1 MPGLRRGLP
10 RSLGERDEGNDMADD
25 GERPPL
31 DPFEG
36 VPGRAYELSAA
47 ELLRSLLEPDGP
59 GWKRWRK
66 QTSNAPIVQVEDRY
80 ITGLFDLRAA
90 ELGYLFKFERC
101 RFEYPPDVREA
112 KLLGLV
118 FRQCWL
124 PGLKARNLRSRNDVR
139 LIRSVVDV
147 DTSGAADNETTVR
160 RAGIADRGVP
170 DAAVNLTD
178 AVIEGSVVL
187 TRTKI
192 NYPKGKAIQADRL
205 VITGAL
211 LAYRLQAHGEVRIP
225 GMNVGGNVNFS
236 GASLRNPDGFAL
248 NGNGLHIGGSL
259 LCEKDKGGKAGQP
272 RPFTAKGVLF
282 LPSARI
288 DSDIS
293 LRQAKLEVDQ
303 HGEIVADAWKT
314 GDPYV
319 DPRPALV
326 VDRIQV
332 AGNMELDELESVG
345 TLRMLNG
352 RVGGS
357 LRLAKAR
364 VTVQRRDQKPFY
376 DRAIHLDGSEIHGD
390 IQATMLYAQGQLRLS
405 DVVVRGNLLATKAHL
420 LHRERDVFS
429 ARRSKIS
436 GNLHMVD
443 AAVSGTLRLQ
453 GVQVGGSIDLF
464 GTQVS
469 HPAVAAA
476 SSFSVDLRTAKVGR
490 DVALTA
496 NRNSSAVLRE
506 FRADGGVNMDGAVVA
521 RRVNLSGAVLGTS
534 AAHDVALDASDVTA
548 DEFLLTPS
556 APPAG
561 RVSLRG
567 ARCGTLDDNAFFWR
581 ASGKIEL
588 EDFRY
593 DAMTTPIALK
603 DDRGVEERIGLLR
616 AAMRRYRPGPYDQLA
631 TMLRASGNEEHA
643 DTVLMRKQQFR
654 YDSLARG
661 FGWVRRCGVR
671 VWSWAQR
678 WMVGYGYRPVRAVA
692 WLLMLLVLG
701 SLWFGL
707 RTDDCTS
714 DPDLLQIS
722 DRRCAVNTDDTGLE
736 WDPAFYT
743 LDLLVPI
750 VDFGNK
756 GRWHMA
762 GADKTVS
769 AGFTSM
775 GWVLATT
782 VAAGVTR
789 TLRRNA

>member
-1 MPGLRRGLP
+1 MA
-10 RSLGERDEGNDMADD
+10 DEGDRARLN
-25 GERPPL
+25 
-31 DPFEG
+31 PFAG
-36 VPGRAYELSAA
+36 IPDRAYELSAA
-47 ELLRSLLEPDGP
+47 ELLRSLGDAEGP

-80 ITGLFDLRAA
+80 ITGRFDVRAA

-112 KLLGLV
+112 TLLGLV
-118 FRQCWL
+118 FRSCWL

-139 LIRSVVDV
+139 IIRCTVDV
-147 DTSGAADNETTVR
+147 EPGDKPDHETTVR
-160 RAGIADRGVP
+160 RAGVVDRGVP

-187 TRTKI
+187 TRTRI
-192 NYPKGKAIQADRL
+192 NYPRGKAIQADRL

-211 LAYRLQAHGEVRIP
+211 LAYRLQAGGEVRIP
-225 GMNVGGNVNFS
+225 GMKVGGNVNFS
-236 GASLRNPDGFAL
+236 GASLRNPEGLAL

-259 LCEKDKGGKAGQP
+259 LCEKDKYGKNDE
-272 RPFTAKGVLF
+272 RRVFTAKGVLY

-288 DSDIS
+288 DSDIV
-293 LRQAKLEVDQ
+293 LREARLEVDQ
-303 HGEIVADAWKT
+303 NGPLAIDSWDT

-319 DPRPALV
+319 DPHPALV
-326 VDRIQV
+326 ADRLRVD
-332 AGNMELDELESVG
+332 GNVDLDELRSVG
-345 TLRMLNG
+345 TLRMVNAAI
-352 RVGGS
+352 GGS
-357 LRLAKAR
+357 LRLAKAQ
-364 VTVQRRDQKPFY
+364 VTVQRRDGKPHY
-376 DRAIHLDGSEIHGD
+376 DRAIHLDGSQIDGD
-390 IQATMLYAQGQLRLS
+390 LQATRLYAQGQLRLA
-405 DVVVRGNLLATKAHL
+405 DVQIRGNVLASRAHL
-420 LHRERDVFS
+420 LHRDRDVFS
-429 ARRSKIS
+429 ARRTRVS

-443 AAVSGTLRLQ
+443 AAVSGTMRLQ
-453 GVQVGGSIDLF
+453 GIEVGGSVDLY

-469 HPAVAAA
+469 HPNVTDT

-490 DVALTA
+490 DIVLTA
-496 NRNSSAVLRE
+496 NRVQSAGVRE
-506 FRADGGVNMDGAVVA
+506 FRADGGVNMDGAQVA
-521 RRVNLSGAVLGTS
+521 RRVNLTGAVLGTS
-534 AAHDVALDASDVTA
+534 AAHDVALDVGDVAA

-556 APPAG
+556 TPPAG
-561 RVSLRG
+561 RVILRR
-567 ARCGTLDDNAFFWR
+567 ARCGTLDDNPAFWR
-581 ASGKIEL
+581 AAGKIEL

-593 DAMTTPIALK
+593 DAMSTPIAME
-603 DDRGVEERIGLLR
+603 DDEAVENRIGLLHD
-616 AAMRRYRPGPYDQLA
+616 AMDGYRPGPYDQLA

-654 YDSLARG
+654 YETLARG
-661 FGWVRRCGVR
+661 YGLVRRFGLR

-678 WMVGYGYRPVRAVA
+678 LMVGYGYRPMRAVA

-707 RTDDCTS
+707 RPDTCTDD
-714 DPDLLQIS
+714 PELLRIN
-722 DRRCAVNTDDTGLE
+722 DTRCAVNSDDTGLE
-736 WDPAFYT
+736 WDPVFYT

-762 GADKTVS
+762 GADKAVS

-775 GWVLATT
+775 GWILATT

-789 TLRRNA
+789 TLRRNG